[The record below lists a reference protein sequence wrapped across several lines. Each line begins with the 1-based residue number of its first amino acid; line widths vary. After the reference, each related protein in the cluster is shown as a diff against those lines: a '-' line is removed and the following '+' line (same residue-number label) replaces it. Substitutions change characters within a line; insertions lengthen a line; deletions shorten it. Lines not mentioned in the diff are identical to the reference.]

1 MEVVLLLYAAYGSN
15 LNIEQMDWRCP
26 ESKVVGNGIIK
37 DMRLVFNT
45 HADIIPSIGSYV
57 PVAVWDVPED
67 DWEWLDTY
75 EGYPKYYVKENVD
88 VYMNDDK
95 KVNCIVYVMASDM
108 KGFAPPFKDYWDII
122 VEGYSDNGIK
132 ETGVLYSALSEAW
145 EKYKEGIENA
155 KTEK

>member
-1 MEVVLLLYAAYGSN
+1 MKEDGSN

-57 PVAVWDVPED
+57 PVAVWDVPEE

-75 EGYPKYYVKENVD
+75 EGYPKYYVKENVEMEF
-88 VYMNDDK
+88 VSFKIQIMPK
-95 KVNCIVYVMASDM
+95 IVQ
-108 KGFAPPFKDYWDII
+108 G
-122 VEGYSDNGIK
+122 
-132 ETGVLYSALSEAW
+132 L
-145 EKYKEGIENA
+145 
-155 KTEK
+155 